1 MTTPEQDMEESRRL
15 LQRANH
21 YLYGDGADPVT
32 GAGFAQM
39 AAAQALLAQAG
50 FIRDALHP
58 SSTRETTDICTCG
71 HMRVHHV
78 YETGACRPGTVCPA
92 NCREFKEA
100 F

>member
-39 AAAQALLAQAG
+39 ATAQATLALAG
-50 FIRDALHP
+50 FMRDGRAP
-58 SSTRETTDICTCG
+58 EKPVTNVCVCG
-71 HMRVHHV
+71 HQRNQHI
-78 YETGACRPGTVCPA
+78 YDSGPCRPGFACD
-92 NCREFKEA
+92 EA
-100 F
+100 CTLFVEAY